1 MGDSGVTFC
10 YRHGDRRSGVV
21 CQRCDR
27 PICGDCRTTA
37 SVGFHCPECTRT
49 GKQQIIRGPV
59 GFDPIATKVLIGLNA
74 TVSLAVLSAG
84 GSLGGVFGRPFR
96 ELVLLA
102 PFVDQGDYY
111 RILSGAVVHNG
122 LLPLGL
128 NMALLWFVGA
138 ALERRVGWARYLV
151 VYGIGCLAGAF
162 AALLY
167 APLVGTFV
175 PSGPVFACLGA
186 LVVVHRREIGQVFA
200 GAVGPLAI
208 VNVFF
213 AISPIE
219 SHLAG
224 LLAGAVVAGLY
235 GVAERRGIDERLAAA
250 VIGIFGGVGV
260 LGACLWAA
268 SLWLDPIF

>member
-1 MGDSGVTFC
+1 MGESGVTFC

-27 PICGDCRTTA
+27 PICGDCQNTA

-49 GKQQIIRGPV
+49 GKQQVIRGPV
-59 GFDPIATKVLIGLNA
+59 GFDPTVTKVLIGLNA
-74 TVSLAVLSAG
+74 TVTLAVMSAG

-111 RILSGAVVHNG
+111 RILSGAVIHNG

-151 VYGIGCLAGAF
+151 VYGIGGLAGAF

-167 APLVGTFV
+167 APLVGAFV
-175 PSGPVFACLGA
+175 PSGPVFASLGV
-186 LVVVHRREIGQVFA
+186 LVVLQRQEIGQLFA

-219 SHLAG
+219 SHVAG
-224 LLAGAVVAGLY
+224 FLAGAAVAWLY
-235 GVAERRGIDERLAAA
+235 LLAERRGIDDRLAAL
-250 VIGIFGGVGV
+250 VIGGAGGAVG
-260 LGACLWAA
+260 LGACVWAA
-268 SLWLDPIF
+268 SLWLDPLF